1 MSPNRLTKLA
11 LTLVALGALAGC
23 GKAAPLQAEQHP
35 ALVNDSL
42 TRGAAQG
49 AQRMVV
55 DQQQQARDA
64 EARRAE
70 TTKVGAPSDDTDG

>member
-1 MSPNRLTKLA
+1 MSPNRLTQLA

-35 ALVNDSL
+35 GLVNDSL
-42 TRGAAQG
+42 TRGAAMG

-64 EARRAE
+64 ERRAE